1 MGLSYN
7 PWNRVSQSA
16 FGNVKEFKI
25 IDLLVGILNINAD
38 QRFTINDIRRS
49 DWFQMPQ
56 PMLTNGRLNNPAAVA
71 ERMKSKINLS
81 GESIVEDAP

>member
-1 MGLSYN
+1 M
-7 PWNRVSQSA
+7 
-16 FGNVKEFKI
+16 
-25 IDLLVGILNINAD
+25 D
-38 QRFTINDIRRS
+38 RFTINDIQRS

-81 GESIVEDAP
+81 GETIVEDAP

>member
-1 MGLSYN
+1 MNHGIGSLG
-7 PWNRVSQSA
+7 RFLVLIFQS
-16 FGNVKEFKI
+16 FLI

-38 QRFTINDIRRS
+38 ERFTIKDIQRS
-49 DWFQMPQ
+49 DWFRMPQ

-81 GESIVEDAP
+81 GEPMVEDAP

>member
-1 MGLSYN
+1 MIPGIEFPSRRL
-7 PWNRVSQSA
+7 
-16 FGNVKEFKI
+16 VKLKDFKI
-25 IDLLVGILNINAD
+25 IDLLVGILNINVD

-49 DWFQMPQ
+49 DWFRMPQ

-81 GESIVEDAP
+81 GESVVDDPP